1 MAPTLSSR
9 LHDPLV
15 QAPPQPAGPDLRSSH
30 LPAEAWLQIRAQF
43 RLSDREL
50 GIVQGIFE
58 EQEQDSIA
66 QALNIPPQ
74 LVYQTIQR
82 IYIKLHIGSRLELRS
97 KVRSAYLAFASTQR
111 QPEKAFRA
119 G

>member
-9 LHDPLV
+9 LQSPLV
-15 QAPPQPAGPDLRSSH
+15 PAPQPAGPGLGSSP
-30 LPAEAWLQIRAQF
+30 LSPEAWLQLRGLL

-50 GIVQGIFE
+50 QIVQGIFA

-66 QALNIPPQ
+66 LALGISPE
-74 LVYQTIQR
+74 LVYRTTQR
-82 IYIKLHIGSRLELRS
+82 IYIKLHIGSRLELKS
-97 KVRSAYLAFASTQR
+97 KVRSAYLTFASTQ
-111 QPEKAFRA
+111 PEKLFRA